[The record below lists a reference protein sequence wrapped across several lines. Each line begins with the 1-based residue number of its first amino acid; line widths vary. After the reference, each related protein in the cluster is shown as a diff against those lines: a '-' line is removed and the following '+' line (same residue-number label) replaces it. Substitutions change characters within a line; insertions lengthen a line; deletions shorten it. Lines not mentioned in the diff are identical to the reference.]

1 MKKYICGMIGD
12 GVNDVFVLKKV
23 DIGIVV
29 VDVIDVVR
37 SVLDIVLIEL
47 GLSVIISVVFISCVI
62 F

>member
-1 MKKYICGMIGD
+1 MIGD

-29 VDVIDVVR
+29 VDVIDVVW
-37 SVLDIVLIEL
+37 SVFDIVFIEF
-47 GLSVIISVVFISCVI
+47 GLSVIISVVLISRFI